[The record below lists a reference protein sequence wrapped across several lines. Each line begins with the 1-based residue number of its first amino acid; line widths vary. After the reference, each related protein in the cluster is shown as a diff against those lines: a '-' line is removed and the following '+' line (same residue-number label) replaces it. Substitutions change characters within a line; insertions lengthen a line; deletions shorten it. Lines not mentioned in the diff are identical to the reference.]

1 MIRNAAIR
9 ALFLVLILATLG
21 CASAQQTGNRTATA
35 PNVVTPSTAA
45 PVELPQKALSMYT
58 VTVSR
63 GHPASIPAESLNIEL
78 VAVKDDRC
86 PQGVTCIWAGHAAV
100 TLKVGKHGSETRTI
114 IVGSEAPPHMALP
127 YDAAYEGYLL
137 HLAKLEPGNTQSPT
151 TAYRATITV
160 SAGLPK
166 QALPAPNAS
175 EM

>member
-9 ALFLVLILATLG
+9 ALFLVLILAMLG

-35 PNVVTPSTAA
+35 PNLVTPSTAA
-45 PVELPQKALSMYT
+45 PVALPHKAQSMYT

-100 TLKVGKHGSETRTI
+100 TLKVGKPGAETRSITI
-114 IVGSEAPPHMALP
+114 GSEAPRNMGLP

-137 HLAKLEPGNTQSPT
+137 HLAKLEPGNTQSST

-166 QALPAPNAS
+166 QALPTPNPS